1 MLMIFASL
9 AGSFISNQAWG
20 AQESKHHLKWWSV
33 VRHRGTHSSD
43 TAAHIVQKK
52 KKKVQPGFQLATFY
66 ILLHLNVAQCSV
78 TDMISPAL
86 LVCKMQPSAFTEVK
100 DNNNNLH

>member
-43 TAAHIVQKK
+43 TAAHIVQEKK
-52 KKKVQPGFQLATFY
+52 KRFSQAFSLQLLYSTT
-66 ILLHLNVAQCSV
+66 LKRSS
-78 TDMISPAL
+78 M
-86 LVCKMQPSAFTEVK
+86 
-100 DNNNNLH
+100 